1 MLGSVL
7 VDSSDEIQ
15 YLTAGEALGLRTPD
29 LRLPTLWD
37 GDKQPLDD
45 LRPAGPLM
53 RVGLIRHVIDQA
65 VYAPWI
71 EFASHIP
78 GRPFY
83 AFSYDWR
90 RDGIYRIAESLQGAQ

>member
-1 MLGSVL
+1 
-7 VDSSDEIQ
+7 
-15 YLTAGEALGLRTPD
+15 
-29 LRLPTLWD
+29 
-37 GDKQPLDD
+37 
-45 LRPAGPLM
+45 M

-83 AFSYDWR
+83 AFPTIGEEMAMNPQISSR
-90 RDGIYRIAESLQGAQ
+90 NS